1 VWKDDIFIVRIAC
14 LSSAVVI
21 PADRFASSRLSAG
34 EGTNPIT
41 LLRDIDQPFIFEVKL
56 GEKDYRLEFFDTSSP
71 DNWRTLQPDVVTI
84 CFDISQRLT
93 LIQMKR
99 YVRIAFPELSVF
111 RLTFNFSGAT
121 RSRGPFLSASTSC
134 RLSFWG

>member
-1 VWKDDIFIVRIAC
+1 MWKDNLFIVRIAY
-14 LSSAVVI
+14 LSSAAVI
-21 PADRFASSRLSAG
+21 LADRFAPSRLSAG

-56 GEKDYRLEFFDTSSP
+56 GDKDYRLEFFDTSSP

-93 LIQMKR
+93 LLQMKR
-99 YVRIAFPELSVF
+99 YVRLAFPDLSVF
-111 RLTFNFSGAT
+111 RLTLSFSGAT
-121 RSRGPFLSASTSC
+121 RSRGPFLSASTFC
-134 RLSFWG
+134 RLSSWG